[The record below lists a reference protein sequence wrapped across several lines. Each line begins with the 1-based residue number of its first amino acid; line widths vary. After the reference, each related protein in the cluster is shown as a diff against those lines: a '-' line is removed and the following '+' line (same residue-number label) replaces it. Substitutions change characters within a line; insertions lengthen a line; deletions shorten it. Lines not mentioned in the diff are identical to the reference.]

1 MSDEELY
8 LRCKKGDT
16 KAFRV
21 LYKKYSRS
29 LFNYV
34 YRMTGDYE
42 LSEDIFHET
51 FLRMLTKSFVPRAK
65 LSTWLYKIATNL
77 CYKAF
82 NKRKRES
89 NKNLDL
95 IIDSAE
101 NPQQALEKKDLMER
115 AKKAVL
121 TLPEIHRAVFTL
133 RFYQNKSYEEISQIL
148 GIPEGTVKSRMHY
161 AVQSLRKYFK
171 GGNYGM

>member
-16 KAFRV
+16 EAFRV

-51 FLRMLTKSFVPRAK
+51 FLRMLTKPFVPRAK

-77 CYKAF
+77 CYKEF

-89 NKNLDL
+89 NKNFDL
-95 IIDSAE
+95 IRGSNE
-101 NPQQALEKKDLMER
+101 NPQQALEKKDLIER
-115 AKKAVL
+115 AKRAVWA
-121 TLPEIHRAVFTL
+121 LPEIYRAVIAL
-133 RFYQNKSYEEISQIL
+133 RFYQNKSYEEISHIL
-148 GIPEGTVKSRMHY
+148 DIPKGTVKSRMHY
-161 AVQSLRKYFK
+161 AVQSLRKCFK
-171 GGNYGM
+171 GR

>member
-1 MSDEELY
+1 MLDEELY
-8 LRCKKGDT
+8 LKCKKGDT
-16 KAFRV
+16 KAFRD
-21 LYKKYSRS
+21 LYEKYSKS
-29 LFNYV
+29 LFNYI

-51 FLRMLTKSFVPRAK
+51 FFRMLTKTFVPKAK

-77 CYKAF
+77 CYKEF
-82 NKRKRES
+82 NKRKRE
-89 NKNLDL
+89 KNNNRDL
-95 IIDSAE
+95 VTDNAE
-101 NPQQALEKKDLMER
+101 NFQQALEKKDLIER
-115 AKKAVL
+115 AKNAVSS
-121 TLPEIHRAVFTL
+121 LPDIHRAVFTL

-161 AVQSLRKYFK
+161 AVQSLRKFFK